1 MKHSRA
7 TAPLL
12 PTIVC
17 AWCSG
22 VVRKGNV
29 KLSHGICRPC
39 RERFFGK
46 QAAAAASMLGLLPR
60 RRPA

>member
-12 PTIVC
+12 PTVVC
-17 AWCSG
+17 AWCKG

-29 KLSHGICRPC
+29 KISHGICRPC
-39 RERFFGK
+39 RTQFFGK
-46 QAAAAASMLGLLPR
+46 RAAAAASMLGLLRKPT
-60 RRPA
+60 AA